1 MTYEQV
7 ETFIAIVTTGNVTKA
22 SEALYVTQSTVS
34 TRIQQLES
42 ELGVQL
48 FLRQR
53 GKRRVELTH
62 HGEAFVPMA
71 ERWAALWKN
80 TLALRSREECQVLTV
95 ASVDVVNLFALAP
108 LFNEQIAWH
117 PELRLDIR
125 THHSEEIH
133 ALVEKRTADVG
144 FVYRNVSFPNVV
156 SRAVYQEP
164 MLLVCHRESDYC
176 DDMRSADLDPAREV
190 HLDWSVDWRL
200 WHERN
205 FGMNNLGLVTV
216 DSGSPLPHYLVAPGS
231 WAVAPTSVIDHAL
244 AINPDLEVHKLA
256 DPPQPLICY
265 QVMNRDPLQSHA
277 ALIDMLNAELDEY
290 VRNSPIV
297 KPVQS

>member
-7 ETFIAIVTTGNVTKA
+7 EAFIAIVATGNVTKA
-22 SEALYVTQSTVS
+22 SETLYVTQSTVS

-53 GKRRVELTH
+53 GKRHVELTH
-62 HGEAFVPMA
+62 HGKAFVPMA
-71 ERWAALWKN
+71 ERWAVLWKD
-80 TLALRSREECQVLTV
+80 TLALRSREECQTLTV

-108 LFNEQIAWH
+108 LFNQQIAWH

-133 ALVEKRTADVG
+133 ALVERRVADVG

-156 SRAVYQEP
+156 TRTVYQEP
-164 MLLVCHRESDYC
+164 MLLVCHRESDYH
-176 DDMRSADLDPAREV
+176 DGMMSADLDPSREV
-190 HLDWSVDWRL
+190 RLDWSVDWRL

-205 FGMNNLGLVTV
+205 FGMDTLGLVTV
-216 DSGSPLPHYLVAPGS
+216 DSGSTLPHYLVVPGS

-244 AINPDLEVHKLA
+244 SINPNLEIHELA
-256 DPPQPLICY
+256 DPPRPLVCY
-265 QVMNRDPLQSHA
+265 QVMNRDPIESHVE
-277 ALIDMLNAELDEY
+277 LIGMLNAELDEY
-290 VRNSPIV
+290 VRASPIV
-297 KPVQS
+297 KPV